1 MPDRTESSVPIP
13 APPPHVVE
21 VVADFPAYASW
32 TREVKEAQVLS
43 TEGDGWPDRVRFEL
57 DTGIIKDTY
66 VLDYDWHIAHDGTG
80 TVTWEMVEARTLRD
94 LSGSYTITAAPSG
107 TLVTYRLTL
116 HPKVP
121 MLGALRRKVEQM
133 IVTSALQSLRDR
145 VQQVHPARPEGETP

>member
-13 APPPHVVE
+13 APPPQVVE

-32 TREVKEAQVLS
+32 TREVKEAEVLS

-80 TVTWEMVEARTLRD
+80 TVTWEMVEARTLRA

-133 IVTSALQSLRDR
+133 IVTSALQSLHDR
-145 VQQVHPARPEGETP
+145 VLQVHPARPEGETP